1 MLSRCFSLA
10 LRTSSTTGLDGIRGI
25 LDLMFTGWIYSHL
38 KLHAVALKAAHP
50 LMLRAI
56 AERGE

>member
-1 MLSRCFSLA
+1 
-10 LRTSSTTGLDGIRGI
+10 LDGIRGI
-25 LDLMFTGWIYSHL
+25 LDLMFTGWIYNHL